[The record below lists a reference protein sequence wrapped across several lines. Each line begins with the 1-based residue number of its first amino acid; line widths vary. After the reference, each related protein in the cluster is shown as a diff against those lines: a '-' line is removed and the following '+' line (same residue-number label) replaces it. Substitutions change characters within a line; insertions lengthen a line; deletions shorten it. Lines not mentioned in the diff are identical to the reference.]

1 MPDNPS
7 TAPSPDAMAE
17 MERLLCNCSARSLI
31 DPGPHT
37 PDCALND
44 FGTAVAS
51 ALQLLMDENR
61 GLRDALEPFAKAAE
75 IRLCG
80 EWRDDQKFGMTDVG
94 HHLTFGDLRRA
105 RTALSAKEPQS

>member
-1 MPDNPS
+1 MLHNPS

-51 ALQLLMDENR
+51 ALQRLMDENK
-61 GLRDALEPFAKAAE
+61 GLRDALSFYADLENWRIDFDDPDADDEPVAE
-75 IRLCG
+75 LDGGAIA
-80 EWRDDQKFGMTDVG
+80 
-94 HHLTFGDLRRA
+94 RA
-105 RTALSAKEPQS
+105 ALSAKEGK